1 MKMKRNGNKPLWMN
15 KNILRMIRK
24 KRRLWKSYST
34 EERSRR
40 DFESFQ
46 AFKNIQKE
54 VQKAV
59 KKAKRKFERSLAKND
74 KNKFQRHFIHTSRK
88 IHPIK

>member
-1 MKMKRNGNKPLWMN
+1 MN

-24 KRRLWKSYST
+24 KRRLWRSYST
-34 EERSRR
+34 EDRSKR

-54 VQKAV
+54 VQKAI
-59 KKAKRKFERSLAKND
+59 KKAKRKFERSLAKNAK
-74 KNKFQRHFIHTSRK
+74 KNPKAFYSY
-88 IHPIK
+88 IKKKNIQ